1 MGKYT
6 PPAVTFRDVLAALPP
21 LRLPLA
27 LVVTVRPARGTPD
40 RAYADVELVHYDVV
54 GACRVYKRWGREV
67 RSSSEQDVM
76 RALLLAA
83 QEAYLYLDGADV
95 DELARYIEWQ
105 LGIPKSV
112 G

>member
-6 PPAVTFRDVLAALPP
+6 SPPVTFRDVLAALPP
-21 LRLPLA
+21 LKLPLA
-27 LVVTVRPARGTPD
+27 LVVTVRPAKGAPE
-40 RAYADVELVHYDVV
+40 RAYAAVELVHYDVV
-54 GACRVYKRWGREV
+54 GATRVYKRWGREV
-67 RSSSEQDVM
+67 RAASETDVM

-83 QEAYLYLDGADV
+83 QEAYLYLDGTDV
-95 DELARYIEWQ
+95 VELARFIEWQ